1 MGIGVRLGCEDRHG
15 HQEGR
20 PGNLVLRRKAE
31 GEDGGKGKGCW
42 GQVGGGGT
50 GQTSGCFHPITSPF
64 AWRILTAGAQDL
76 GSIRSSARET
86 GPERACDLLIDT
98 QLVKGFPEPEPRPP
112 GS

>member
-1 MGIGVRLGCEDRHG
+1 MGIGVRPGCEDRDG
-15 HQEGR
+15 RQEGK

-31 GEDGGKGKGCW
+31 GEHGEKGKGCW
-42 GQVGGGGT
+42 GQVGGGGP
-50 GQTSGCFHPITSPF
+50 GQTPGGLHPITIPF
-64 AWRILTAGAQDL
+64 AWRIFTAGAQDL

-98 QLVKGFPEPEPRPP
+98 QLVKGFPEPEPRPL